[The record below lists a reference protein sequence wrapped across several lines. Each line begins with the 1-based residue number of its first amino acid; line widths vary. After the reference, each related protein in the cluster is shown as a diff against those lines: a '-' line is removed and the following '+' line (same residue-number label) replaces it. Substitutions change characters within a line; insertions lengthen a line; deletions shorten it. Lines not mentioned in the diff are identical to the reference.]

1 MVFKTSTDNYIAPSN
16 FARVWRKI
24 LKNIGMAGKYRI
36 HDFRHTHVSELHA
49 KGYQPIDIQMRVG
62 HSNMQT
68 TNIYTHSIRNND

>member
-1 MVFKTSTDNYIAPSN
+1 
-16 FARVWRKI
+16 
-24 LKNIGMAGKYRI
+24 MAGKYRI

-68 TNIYTHSIRNND
+68 TNIYTHSIRNNDESMANSFDDDGYNE